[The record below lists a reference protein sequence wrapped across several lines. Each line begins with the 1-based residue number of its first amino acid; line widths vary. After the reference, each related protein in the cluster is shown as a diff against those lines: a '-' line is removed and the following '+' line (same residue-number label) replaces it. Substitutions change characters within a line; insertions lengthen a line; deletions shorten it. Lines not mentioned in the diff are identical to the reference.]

1 MSYIEYVTVDHE
13 SEDPMPELARTNG
26 FTDADLAENRAG
38 RISERQRG
46 KLFGRALKPVKYPLT
61 ALISWLVACIIV
73 KTVVPGFVLA
83 IIAMVGGK
91 ATTAIFGA
99 ITFGCV
105 AAVFIAGLQASR
117 LAALLMQ
124 DLKDGK
130 SNFMDG
136 RLRISHEEDD
146 GLGLDKFHD
155 RKHRRSHYVMNEE
168 YFEVE
173 EEAFEALR
181 NQKPM
186 GRFRLYFAPRSKL
199 LLSLEP
205 VPAAR

>member
-1 MSYIEYVTVDHE
+1 MSYIEYVTVDHD

-26 FTDADLAENRAG
+26 FTDSDLAQNRAG
-38 RISERQRG
+38 KISENQRG
-46 KLFGRALKPVKYPLT
+46 KLFGRALRPVKYPLT
-61 ALISWLVACIIV
+61 ALVTWLVSCLIV
-73 KTVVPGFVLA
+73 KILVPGFVLM

-99 ITFGCV
+99 ITLGCV
-105 AAVFIAGLQASR
+105 AAAGVAGLQSSR
-117 LAALLMQ
+117 LTALLMQ
-124 DLKDGK
+124 DLKEGK
-130 SNFMDG
+130 SSYMDG
-136 RLRISHEEDD
+136 RLNISHEDSD

-155 RKHRRSHYVMNEE
+155 RKHRRSHYVMNNE

-173 EEAFEALR
+173 EEAFETLR

-186 GRFRLYFAPRSKL
+186 GRFRLYFAPRSRL

-205 VPAAR
+205 VPAAK